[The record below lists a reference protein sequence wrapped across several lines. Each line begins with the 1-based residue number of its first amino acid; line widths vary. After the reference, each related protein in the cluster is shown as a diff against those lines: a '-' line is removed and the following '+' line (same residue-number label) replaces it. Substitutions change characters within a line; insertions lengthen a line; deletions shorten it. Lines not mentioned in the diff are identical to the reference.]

1 MTRMKADEETL
12 VLGRVS
18 RMLEQMEDARA
29 QARIATYI
37 FHRFTVAGEQILPT
51 EDRIAISGTE
61 DRQLHL
67 PSVTVTRPVN
77 APESA
82 TVAPTRPATTAG
94 QETAQAGPQSG
105 TSEPVNAG
113 GWNLSGDGSES
124 DDELVDS
131 GKPKKLKAV
140 RAAATKAP
148 KVTAVEGGWEISPD
162 EEIEVKI

>member
-51 EDRIAISGTE
+51 EDRIAISGAE

-67 PSVTVTRPVN
+67 PTVAVTRPAN

-82 TVAPTRPATTAG
+82 PVAPTRPATTAG
-94 QETAQAGPQSG
+94 QETGATGAQSATP
-105 TSEPVNAG
+105 EPVDGG
-113 GWNLSGDGSES
+113 GWNLSGDGSDA
-124 DDELVDS
+124 DDGPADAS
-131 GKPKKLKAV
+131 KSKKLKAV

-148 KVTAVEGGWEISPD
+148 KVTAVDGGWEIGPD